1 MSGAVP
7 DSADTPL
14 MRQYLEIKEA
24 YPDCIVFFRLGD
36 FYEMFFDDAVVV
48 ARSLDLTLTSRDKGK
63 ENPIPMCGVP
73 HHASR
78 HYLAKLVERGFKIA
92 VAEQVEDPKVAKGI
106 VRREVVRVVTPGTI
120 VDDEQLDPK
129 AAHYLVALVVEGGA
143 AGLAH
148 LDVTTG
154 EFAATQLPLRDL
166 ADELSRLEPREV
178 LHDGLDEATHAE
190 LSRRVRTAWTPLVAA
205 GAYNAERA
213 KTELQVATGREL
225 PAGAQLGPLALRA
238 AVAVVKYASET
249 QPAGKLPLTQ
259 LLPYTPSQ
267 QLILDDATR
276 FNLELFATII
286 GGKKEGSLLGVL
298 DETRTSMGGRML
310 RRWLAA
316 PLVDVAQIR
325 RRHDAVEW
333 LVEHASL
340 RAELRLELAEVY
352 DLERLAGRA
361 TLGVASP
368 RDLAALAR
376 SLARLPELRD
386 RLKASFAGDAAA
398 RLAHPELLELPSDL
412 CSDVSDEVRATL
424 VDEPPPAWKD
434 GGFVRRGFSREL
446 DELSDL
452 SEGGKGKIAE
462 IELRERERTGIGSL
476 KVRYNRVFGYY
487 LEITRSNLDRV
498 PSDYVRKQTLANAE
512 RFVTAE
518 LADYEAKIL
527 GADERR
533 IALELEAFDKLRR
546 RVAEAARRLLPVA
559 ESVAR
564 LDALASLA
572 EVAQAA
578 SYVRPEVD
586 AGSRLEIEDGRHPV
600 VEKLA
605 AAGRFV
611 PNDVTL
617 DPDGEAL
624 LVITGPNM
632 AGKSTAM
639 RQTALIVVMAQLG
652 SFVPARRARVGI
664 CDRVF
669 TRVGASDNLARGEST
684 FMVEMRETAHILGHA
699 TRRSL
704 VVLDEIG
711 RGTSTY
717 DGLSIAWAVAEHIHD
732 RIGARTMFATHY
744 HELTALAETRPRVR
758 NFSTAVRE
766 WRDEVVFLHKLVPG
780 GASRSYGIQVARL
793 AGLDK
798 SVVTRARQILD
809 ALERGD
815 ELGPH
820 ALPQGE
826 QLSLLAAPDSH
837 TKPYPKEGAS
847 HTSPYPN
854 DGSHTPPYPN
864 GGSDTRPY
872 PNPGP
877 HTTRYPK
884 SAVEE
889 ALAAADLDGMS
900 PREAHAFLAELQNR
914 LARNS

>member
-7 DSADTPL
+7 DSTDTPL

-24 YPDCIVFFRLGD
+24 HPDCVVFFRLGD

-48 ARSLDLTLTSRDKGK
+48 ARTLDLTLTSRDKGK

-73 HHASR
+73 HHSAKI
-78 HYLAKLVERGFKIA
+78 YLAKLVERGFKVA

-106 VRREVVRVVTPGTI
+106 VKRQVVRIVTPGTI
-120 VDDEQLDPK
+120 VDDEQLEAK
-129 AAHYLVALVVEGGA
+129 AAHYLVAILAEGGA

-154 EFAATQLPLRDL
+154 EFAATQLPARDL
-166 ADELSRLEPREV
+166 VDELARLEPREV
-178 LHDGLDEATHAE
+178 LWAGLEEGDFAA
-190 LSRRVRTAWTPLVAA
+190 LRARVKAAWTELPAPGL
-205 GAYNAERA
+205 YNAERA
-213 KTELQVATGREL
+213 LVELEAATGREL
-225 PAGAQLGPLALRA
+225 PRLGPSGAAGGAERSGTSDKGAPELGPLALRA
-238 AVAVVKYASET
+238 ALAVVQYAKET
-249 QPAGKLPLTQ
+249 QPSGTLPLTQ
-259 LLPYTPSQ
+259 LVPYAPGDF
-267 QLILDDATR
+267 LILDEATR
-276 FNLELFATII
+276 ANLELFVTLI
-286 GGKKEGSLLGVL
+286 GGHKRGALFGIL
-298 DETRTSMGGRML
+298 DETRTSMGGRLL

-316 PLVDVAQIR
+316 PLRDVAAIR

-340 RAELRLELAEVY
+340 RAELRVELAEVY

-368 RDLAALAR
+368 RDLVALAR
-376 SLARLPELRD
+376 SLERLPGIRARLLE
-386 RLKASFAGDAAA
+386 SFRGDAAA
-398 RLAHPELLELPSDL
+398 RLAHPELLALPEDL
-412 CSDVSDEVRATL
+412 CADVAAEVATTL
-424 VDEPPPAWKD
+424 ADDPPAQWRE
-434 GGFVRRGFSREL
+434 GGFVRRGFSAEL
-446 DELSDL
+446 DELFNL
-452 SEGGKGKIAE
+452 SEGGKGKILE
-462 IELRERERTGIGSL
+462 IEARERERTGIGSL

-498 PSDYVRKQTLANAE
+498 PADYVRKQTLANAE

-533 IALELEAFDKLRR
+533 VALELEAFDRLRR
-546 RVAEAARRLLPVA
+546 RVADAARRILPVA
-559 ESVAR
+559 ELVAR

-572 EVAQAA
+572 EVAHA
-578 SYVRPEVD
+578 SGYVRPEVD
-586 AGSRLEIEDGRHPV
+586 DGLALAVEDGRHAV

-611 PNDVTL
+611 PNDVAL
-617 DPDGEAL
+617 DPDAEQL
-624 LVITGPNM
+624 MVITGPNM

-639 RQTALIVVMAQLG
+639 RQVALIVVLAQMG
-652 SFVPARRARVGI
+652 SFVPARRARVGV

-684 FMVEMRETAHILGHA
+684 FMVEMRETAHILQHA

-717 DGLSIAWAVAEHIHD
+717 DGVSIAWAVAEHLHD
-732 RIGARTMFATHY
+732 RIGAKTMFATHY
-744 HELTALAETRPRVR
+744 HELTALADTRPRVR

-766 WRDEVVFLHKLVPG
+766 YREDIVFLHKLVPG

-798 SVVTRARQILD
+798 SVVARAKQILD

-820 ALPQGE
+820 ALPAGE
-826 QLSLLAAPDSH
+826 QLSLLAAP
-837 TKPYPKEGAS
+837 A
-847 HTSPYPN
+847 
-854 DGSHTPPYPN
+854 TPPPSVAV
-864 GGSDTRPY
+864 GKDPAPAPAPVAARRT
-872 PNPGP
+872 
-877 HTTRYPK
+877 
-884 SAVEE
+884 AVEE
-889 ALAAADLDGMS
+889 ALAGADLDGMS
-900 PREAHAFLAELQNR
+900 PREAHAFLTELQNR
-914 LARNS
+914 LQRRA